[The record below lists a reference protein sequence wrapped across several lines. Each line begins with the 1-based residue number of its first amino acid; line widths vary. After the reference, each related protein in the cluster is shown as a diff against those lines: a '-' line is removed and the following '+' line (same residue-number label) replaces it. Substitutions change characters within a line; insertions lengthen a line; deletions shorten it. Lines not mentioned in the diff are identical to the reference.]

1 MQKRGNK
8 ALSVVLCALLMLTM
22 AMPALVAAAADAQ
35 IVITNEDGAE
45 VTERLEVK
53 EFESIQLGYTTSGDV
68 PAGAYV
74 TWESSQPLLAG
85 VDENGEVHGYDFS
98 KEAIVHQWLDENVRV
113 LPLIGDSL
121 ADSILQTIEIGRAH
135 V

>member
-8 ALSVVLCALLMLTM
+8 ALSIVLCALLMLTM

-68 PAGAYV
+68 PEGAYV

-85 VDENGEVHGYDFS
+85 VD
-98 KEAIVHQWLDENVRV
+98 
-113 LPLIGDSL
+113 
-121 ADSILQTIEIGRAH
+121 
-135 V
+135 

>member
-35 IVITNEDGAE
+35 IVITDEDGAE

-53 EFESIQLGYTTSGDV
+53 DLTLCSVKLYLVVIDHEDKAF
-68 PAGAYV
+68 
-74 TWESSQPLLAG
+74 
-85 VDENGEVHGYDFS
+85 
-98 KEAIVHQWLDENVRV
+98 WLILSCCKHC
-113 LPLIGDSL
+113 LPG
-121 ADSILQTIEIGRAH
+121 
-135 V
+135 